1 MSSARKHVWLAH
13 RRVRGRGR
21 ARVRRV
27 RIRARFS
34 S

>member
-1 MSSARKHVWLAH
+1 MSSARRHVWLAH
-13 RRVRGRGR
+13 RRVRDRGR

-27 RIRARFS
+27 RIRVRFS